1 MNFLDQLN
9 RSIFIPTTPKR
20 IISLVPSQTELLV
33 DLGLEDRIVGV
44 TKFCVHPKDLRKKK
58 TIVGGT
64 KNYRFDQIDLL
75 NPDLIIGNK
84 EENDQDGIET
94 LMKKYRVWMSDIYT
108 LDDCLDMIFRL
119 GEVFNVEKKAKF
131 ILNRIQSDFSEQ
143 PIFKGSA
150 VYLIWNKPMM
160 VAGLDTFIHEMLAQA
175 GFENLI
181 QGRRYPEISRE
192 ELLDLNPDYLLLSS
206 EPFPFKAKHFEEFGE
221 FLPNTKIR
229 LVDGEFFSWYGSRL
243 LQAKRYFELI

>member
-1 MNFLDQLN
+1 
-9 RSIFIPTTPKR
+9 
-20 IISLVPSQTELLV
+20 
-33 DLGLEDRIVGV
+33 
-44 TKFCVHPKDLRKKK
+44 
-58 TIVGGT
+58 
-64 KNYRFDQIDLL
+64 
-75 NPDLIIGNK
+75 
-84 EENDQDGIET
+84 
-94 LMKKYRVWMSDIYT
+94 
-108 LDDCLDMIFRL
+108 
-119 GEVFNVEKKAKF
+119 
-131 ILNRIQSDFSEQ
+131 
-143 PIFKGSA
+143 
-150 VYLIWNKPMM
+150 M